1 MTERAFSPILAAG
14 GSEGRGGQSDE
25 YAEIYLAF
33 RLNGIGENMALE
45 AADRPLQDADVFVFE
60 AAQSTPHRVALSD
73 SLRSTTWIE
82 LDRRANQIA
91 RKLIANGVNPDDR
104 IALLSP
110 NSVSYV
116 EVMFG
121 ILRAGACIVP
131 LPTHTSLETCASMVK
146 DSGAR
151 MLFASGVYVSEMK
164 SRADV
169 ALSDSDI
176 IQLDQTA
183 LSEFV
188 AGVEDTPPS
197 VASSLEHG
205 FNLIYSSGTTGVP
218 KGILQ
223 SRSYRA
229 SEARVIASGYGLNHD
244 TRTLV
249 STPLC
254 SNTTLFV
261 LFAVMFAGGSVKLME
276 KFDAGKWLAL
286 AQQWRPSDV
295 ILVPVQYTR
304 LLAHPDFDRFD
315 LSSFRN
321 KFSTSAPL
329 SAEIKQEI
337 LSRWPAGGLTE
348 FYGMTEGGVSC
359 YLDAHDHRDK
369 LDTVGKPFPDCD
381 LRVIDD
387 SGRVLPQGE
396 VGEIIGRSP
405 RLMTGYYKLAEATRE
420 ASWFDEAGTRFQRSG
435 DIGWVDD
442 EGFVHLLD
450 RKKDVIISGGF
461 NVYAVDLENILVQH
475 PDVREVAVI
484 AAPSKSWGET
494 PVAFAVLRDGA
505 SADVVCQ
512 WANQRLGKVQRVA
525 RVVGIDELPR
535 SDIGKV
541 LKRNLREKS
550 LPWGILP

>member
-1 MTERAFSPILAAG
+1 MS
-14 GSEGRGGQSDE
+14 
-25 YAEIYLAF
+25 
-33 RLNGIGENMALE
+33 LE
-45 AADRPLQDADVFVFE
+45 VADRPLRDADISVCE
-60 AAQSTPHRVALSD
+60 AAQSTPDRVALSD
-73 SLRSTTWIE
+73 ATHSATWRE
-82 LDRRANQIA
+82 LDLRANQIA
-91 RKLIANGVNPDDR
+91 RKLIGQGVRPDDKV
-104 IALLSP
+104 AVLAP
-110 NSVSYV
+110 NSVNYV

-131 LPTHTSLETCASMVK
+131 LPTHTSPETWSLMVK
-146 DSGAR
+146 DCGAR
-151 MLFASGVYVSEMK
+151 MLFASEEYASELK

-169 ALSDSDI
+169 ELDSSDI
-176 IQLDQTA
+176 VQLDEAT

-188 AGVEDTPPS
+188 AGAEDTPPTIS
-197 VASSLEHG
+197 SSLDHG

-223 SRSYRA
+223 SRRYRA
-229 SEARVIASGYGLNHD
+229 SEAAVIASGYGLTPE

-276 KFDAGKWLAL
+276 KFDAGKWLSVSE
-286 AQQWRPSDV
+286 QWRPTDV

-304 LLAHPDFDRFD
+304 LLAHPEFDRFD

-321 KFSTSAPL
+321 KFCTSAPL
-329 SAEIKQEI
+329 SAATKQEI

-359 YLDAHDHRDK
+359 YLNAHEHPDK

-387 SGRVLPQGE
+387 NGRVLPQGE

-405 RLMTGYYKLAEATRE
+405 RLMTGYYNLAEATRD
-420 ASWFDEAGTRFQRSG
+420 ASWFDESGTRFQRSG

-442 EGFVHLLD
+442 EGYVHLLD

-461 NVYAVDLENILVQH
+461 NVYAVDLENVLLQH
-475 PDVREVAVI
+475 PDVQEVAVI

-505 SADVVCQ
+505 SADAVCA
-512 WANQRLGKVQRVA
+512 WANQRLGKVQRIA
-525 RVVGIDELPR
+525 RVAGIEELPR
-535 SDIGKV
+535 SSIGKV
-541 LKRNLREKS
+541 LKRTLRERLLS
-550 LPWGILP
+550 WGMLP

>member
-1 MTERAFSPILAAG
+1 MVLEVV
-14 GSEGRGGQSDE
+14 D
-25 YAEIYLAF
+25 
-33 RLNGIGENMALE
+33 RLLQDQDVSFCE
-45 AADRPLQDADVFVFE
+45 AAW
-60 AAQSTPHRVALSD
+60 STPSRVALSD
-73 SLRSTTWIE
+73 SIRSITWLE
-82 LDRRANQIA
+82 LEHRANQVA
-91 RKLIANGVNPDDR
+91 RKLIDHGIKPNDKV
-104 IALLSP
+104 ALLSA

-131 LPTHTSLETCASMVK
+131 LPTHTSLQTCASMVK

-151 MLFASGVYVSEMK
+151 MLFASGDYVSEMR
-164 SRADV
+164 SRADLEL
-169 ALSDSDI
+169 ADPDI
-176 IQLDQTA
+176 ILLDEAT
-183 LSEFV
+183 LDEFV
-188 AGVEDTPPS
+188 SGMEDTAPT
-197 VASSLEHG
+197 VASSLDHG

-223 SRSYRA
+223 SRRYRA
-229 SEARVIASGYGLNHD
+229 NESSVIASGYGLNHE

-276 KFDAGKWLAL
+276 KFDAGKWLTL
-286 AQQWRPSDV
+286 AEQWRPSDV

-304 LLAHPDFDRFD
+304 LLAHPEFDRFD

-329 SAEIKQEI
+329 PAATKEEI

-359 YLDAHDHRDK
+359 FLNAHDHRDK

-381 LRVIDD
+381 LRVIDNE
-387 SGRVLPQGE
+387 GRVLPQGE
-396 VGEIIGRSP
+396 VGEIIGRSS
-405 RLMTGYYKLAEATRE
+405 RLMTGYYNLDQATRE
-420 ASWFDEAGTRFQRSG
+420 ASWFDESGTRFQRSG

-450 RKKDVIISGGF
+450 RMKDVIISGGF
-461 NVYAVDLENILVQH
+461 NVYAVDLENVLLEH

-484 AAPSKSWGET
+484 AAPSTSWGET
-494 PVAFAVLRDGA
+494 PVAFAVLREGA

-525 RVVGIDELPR
+525 RVVEIEELPR
-535 SDIGKV
+535 SNIGKV
-541 LKRNLREKS
+541 LKRTLREKL
-550 LPWGILP
+550 LPWGTLP

>member
-1 MTERAFSPILAAG
+1 MVVEVAERTRVDSGIDLREVVQSSP
-14 GSEGRGGQSDE
+14 D
-25 YAEIYLAF
+25 
-33 RLNGIGENMALE
+33 
-45 AADRPLQDADVFVFE
+45 
-60 AAQSTPHRVALSD
+60 RVAVSD
-73 SLRSTTWIE
+73 STRSITWRE

-91 RKLIANGVNPDDR
+91 RKLIEHGVAPDDKV
-104 IALLSP
+104 AVLAP
-110 NSVSYV
+110 NSVGYV

-131 LPTHTSLETCASMVK
+131 LPTHTSPETWSAMVA

-151 MLFASGVYVSEMK
+151 MLFASVDYAAEFK
-164 SRADV
+164 SNGDAGLSGADIV
-169 ALSDSDI
+169 R
-176 IQLDQTA
+176 LDDATLTQ
-183 LSEFV
+183 FV
-188 AGVEDTPPS
+188 AGAPDTPPV

-218 KGILQ
+218 KGIVQ
-223 SRSYRA
+223 SRRYRA
-229 SEARVIASGYGLNHD
+229 IESTVMAREYALSTE

-261 LFAVMFAGGSVKLME
+261 LFAVMFAGGSAKLME
-276 KFDAGKWLAL
+276 KFDAGQWLTIAE
-286 AQQWRPSDV
+286 QWRPTDV

-304 LLAHPDFDRFD
+304 LLAHPEFDRFD

-329 SAEIKQEI
+329 SAQTKREI
-337 LSRWPAGGLTE
+337 LLRWPAGGLSE

-359 YLDAHDHRDK
+359 YLNAHEHPDK

-381 LRVIDD
+381 LRVIGAD
-387 SGRVLPQGE
+387 GQVLPQGE
-396 VGEIIGRSP
+396 IGEIIGRSP
-405 RLMTGYYKLAEATRE
+405 RLMTGYYGLDEATRE
-420 ASWFDEAGTRFQRSG
+420 ASWFDASGTRFQRSG

-461 NVYAVDLENILVQH
+461 NVYAADLENVLMQH
-475 PDVREVAVI
+475 PDVQEVAVI
-484 AAPSKSWGET
+484 AAPSKRWGET

-505 SADVVCQ
+505 STDAICQ

-525 RVVGIDELPR
+525 HVAAIAALPR
-535 SDIGKV
+535 STIGKV
-541 LKRNLREKS
+541 LKRTLREQ
-550 LPWGILP
+550 LVPLGIEL

>member
-1 MTERAFSPILAAG
+1 MSNQLTVDELPSSSWLGSFELERDMTLAV
-14 GSEGRGGQSDE
+14 
-25 YAEIYLAF
+25 
-33 RLNGIGENMALE
+33 
-45 AADRPLQDADVFVFE
+45 ADGPLKDADISFFE
-60 AAQSTPHRVALSD
+60 AARSTPDRVALSD
-73 SLRSTTWIE
+73 STRSTTWIE
-82 LDRRANQIA
+82 LDRRANRIA
-91 RKLIANGVNPDDR
+91 RKLIEHGVKPNDKVA
-104 IALLSP
+104 IVSA
-110 NSVSYV
+110 NSVTYV

-131 LPTHTSLETCASMVK
+131 LPTHTSSATWSGMVK

-151 MLFASGVYVSEMK
+151 MLFASETYVSELK
-164 SRADV
+164 SRADFGL
-169 ALSDSDI
+169 ADSHI
-176 IQLDQTA
+176 VQLDEAT
-183 LSEFV
+183 LNEFV
-188 AGVEDTPPS
+188 SEAQETPPD
-197 VASSLEHG
+197 VASSLDHG

-229 SEARVIASGYGLNHD
+229 SEAAVMARGYGLGAE

-261 LFAVMFAGGSVKLME
+261 LFAVMFSGGSARLME

-286 AQQWRPSDV
+286 AEQWRPTHV

-304 LLAHPDFDRFD
+304 LLAHADFDRFD

-321 KFSTSAPL
+321 KFCTSAPL
-329 SAEIKQEI
+329 SAATKEEI

-359 YLDAHDHRDK
+359 YLNAHEHPDK
-369 LDTVGKPFPDCD
+369 LDTVGLPFPDCD
-381 LRVIDD
+381 LRVIDND
-387 SGRVLPQGE
+387 GRTLKQGD

-405 RLMTGYYKLAEATRE
+405 RLMNGYYNLDDATRE
-420 ASWFDEAGTRFQRSG
+420 ASWFDESGTRFQRSG

-442 EGFVHLLD
+442 AGFVHLLD

-461 NVYAVDLENILVQH
+461 NVYAVDLENTLIQH

-484 AAPSKSWGET
+484 AAPSQSWGET
-494 PVAFAVLRDGA
+494 PVAFAVLRDNA
-505 SADVVCQ
+505 SADTVCQ
-512 WANQRLGKVQRVA
+512 WANLRLGKVQRLA
-525 RVVGIDELPR
+525 RVVGIEELPR

-541 LKRNLREKS
+541 LKRSLREKL
-550 LPWGILP
+550 LPLGTLP

>member
-1 MTERAFSPILAAG
+1 MVLEVA
-14 GSEGRGGQSDE
+14 D
-25 YAEIYLAF
+25 
-33 RLNGIGENMALE
+33 RLLQDPDVSFCE
-45 AADRPLQDADVFVFE
+45 AAR
-60 AAQSTPHRVALSD
+60 STPSRVALSD
-73 SLRSTTWIE
+73 SIRSITWLE
-82 LDRRANQIA
+82 LDHRANQIA
-91 RKLIANGVNPDDR
+91 RKLIDNGIRPDDKV
-104 IALLSP
+104 ALLSA

-131 LPTHTSLETCASMVK
+131 LPTHTSLDTCASMVK

-151 MLFASGVYVSEMK
+151 MLFASRDYASEMR

-169 ALSDSDI
+169 ELADSDI
-176 IQLDQTA
+176 VLLDEAT
-183 LSEFV
+183 LEEFV
-188 AGVEDTPPS
+188 SGVEDTAPN
-197 VASSLEHG
+197 VASSLDHG

-223 SRSYRA
+223 SRRYRA
-229 SEARVIASGYGLNHD
+229 NESSVIASGYGLDHE

-261 LFAVMFAGGSVKLME
+261 LFAVMFVGGSVKLME
-276 KFDAGKWLAL
+276 KFDAGKWLTL
-286 AQQWRPSDV
+286 AEQWRPSDV

-304 LLAHPDFDRFD
+304 LLAHPEFDRFD

-329 SAEIKQEI
+329 SAATKEEI

-359 YLDAHDHRDK
+359 FLNAHDHRDK

-381 LRVIDD
+381 LRVIDNE
-387 SGRVLPQGE
+387 GRVLPQGE
-396 VGEIIGRSP
+396 VGEIIGRSS
-405 RLMTGYYKLAEATRE
+405 RLMTGYYKLDQATRE

-450 RKKDVIISGGF
+450 RKKDVIITGGF
-461 NVYAVDLENILVQH
+461 NVYAVDLENVLLEH

-484 AAPSKSWGET
+484 AAPSTSWGET
-494 PVAFAVLRDGA
+494 PVAFAVLREGA
-505 SADVVCQ
+505 SAEAVCQ

-525 RVVGIDELPR
+525 RVVAIEELPR
-535 SDIGKV
+535 SNIGKV
-541 LKRNLREKS
+541 LKRTLREKL
-550 LPWGILP
+550 LPWGTLP